1 MNTPNRRSDFLLLK
15 LPLVILF
22 LIYGLLFF
30 IDLEEV
36 FAVDMLDPRFL
47 PRIGKFLFCASFAI
61 PIAVGVYHLSK
72 GKF

>member
-1 MNTPNRRSDFLLLK
+1 MRNPNRKSDFLLLK
-15 LPLVILF
+15 LPLVVLF

-36 FAVDMLDPRFL
+36 FAVSMLDPRFL
-47 PRIGKFLFCASFAI
+47 PRVGKFLFCATFAI
-61 PIAVGVYHLSK
+61 PVAIGVYNLLK